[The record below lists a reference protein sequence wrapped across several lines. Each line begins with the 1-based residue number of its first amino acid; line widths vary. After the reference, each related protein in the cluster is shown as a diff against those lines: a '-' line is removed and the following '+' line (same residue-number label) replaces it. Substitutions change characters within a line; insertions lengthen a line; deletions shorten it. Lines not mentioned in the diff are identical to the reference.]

1 MASLIGHA
9 SAWLFSDN
17 EATAFRVGM
26 ANVRITHTTI
36 FHTGPASLEASP
48 DAPLPQKIMVSLE
61 LQHGWKVVTGELGE
75 TATQFVARHFA
86 KHLAPMFPAG
96 TKPDDVVLRSPSSLE
111 YVYGNYPL
119 ESFEVIRAPACA
131 NQKIEMV
138 PVIAYWLNE
147 QLPGETPLTPEAQ
160 SLAGAW
166 TYEHEQLS
174 IKTTASPETRTCFS
188 VGDVSDALRVR
199 VVGADIPSSRLQE
212 LRSDGARALFVT
224 LGVNDDPV
232 SCGELSTAQRDLMP
246 QPRWNEWIDVD
257 IAVRDVPR
265 EARLCVT
272 LWATTN
278 AGVSAVGAANLLLY
292 DYRHALRQG
301 VVELSLWPD
310 ERANP
315 IGTCSQNDA
324 ADDVVALALALPTYA
339 LPIVHT
345 MNLALPERAA
355 SVTPAPDVLQKLERI
370 AAADPLVPITPDER
384 ALLWQYRDSC
394 STIPRALPKVLTA
407 APLQLKGMQARIV
420 AEIQRLASVWAP
432 FERPTDAL
440 ELLDARFAD
449 ASVRELA
456 VSYLER
462 WTNDDLLGFLLQLV
476 QVLKYEPY
484 HDSALARYLMKR
496 ALGNP
501 IIAHHLFWFLE
512 SEMHVPDIS
521 RRFGLLLEAYL
532 RGATR
537 ALISLQRQMT
547 LIREL
552 TAAAMRIKPL
562 KDSERL
568 DVLRADLAR
577 VSERALSQ
585 QVDCTLDP
593 CISLGALKV
602 EKCKYMDSKKLPL
615 WLVFENG
622 VKGGDDIYIIFKAG
636 DDLRQDMLTLQ
647 MIRLMDRLWQDQ
659 RLDLRMEP
667 YGCIATGDEIG
678 MIQVVLDSETTA
690 NITAAAGGVT
700 AAFRSDPLLKWFE
713 STAADRQLAMRQLV
727 GVFARS
733 LAGYCVATYVL
744 GIGDRHNDNVMV
756 RRNGQLFHIDFGHF
770 LGNYKKKFGFKREKA
785 AFVLT
790 PDFAKV
796 LGGKDGESFAEF
808 VRFGCQAYNIVR
820 KHASL
825 FITLFAMMLS
835 TGIPELQR
843 AEDIEYLRDAFSLDM
858 SDNEA
863 EQKWRAL
870 VAESLA
876 TKTTQVNNAFHI
888 LKHG

>member
-1 MASLIGHA
+1 MPDGNILRVKLRYGKTVDHATKAFHAAAERRNAISDKGLAYVLKYQDGSVPSTRAIITSLPNVKRAAKKKQMALFLLAPPSDLTLNPNLIVWLPDGARIVLDYDGKTRVSALVARLRVLSSASVGAKEPLLLLAFNGEIDDDTSGVASSAASIAILEQTASTPLDQVPLIAAERRAGRAVRVALVRQSTVASHRRTLAMASLIGHA

-36 FHTGPASLEASP
+36 FHTGPASLEAPP

-174 IKTTASPETRTCFS
+174 IKTTAASPETRTCFS

-224 LGVNDDPV
+224 LGVYYGGEPLLEGARTPGVDDDPV

-345 MNLALPERAA
+345 MNLALP
-355 SVTPAPDVLQKLERI
+355 
-370 AAADPLVPITPDER
+370 
-384 ALLWQYRDSC
+384 
-394 STIPRALPKVLTA
+394 
-407 APLQLKGMQARIV
+407 GMF
-420 AEIQRLASVWAP
+420 L
-432 FERPTDAL
+432 FL
-440 ELLDARFAD
+440 FLFFKK
-449 ASVRELA
+449 
-456 VSYLER
+456 YLI
-462 WTNDDLLGFLLQLV
+462 F
-476 QVLKYEPY
+476 
-484 HDSALARYLMKR
+484 
-496 ALGNP
+496 
-501 IIAHHLFWFLE
+501 F
-512 SEMHVPDIS
+512 
-521 RRFGLLLEAYL
+521 
-532 RGATR
+532 
-537 ALISLQRQMT
+537 
-547 LIREL
+547 
-552 TAAAMRIKPL
+552 IK
-562 KDSERL
+562 
-568 DVLRADLAR
+568 
-577 VSERALSQ
+577 
-585 QVDCTLDP
+585 
-593 CISLGALKV
+593 
-602 EKCKYMDSKKLPL
+602 
-615 WLVFENG
+615 N
-622 VKGGDDIYIIFKAG
+622 
-636 DDLRQDMLTLQ
+636 
-647 MIRLMDRLWQDQ
+647 
-659 RLDLRMEP
+659 
-667 YGCIATGDEIG
+667 
-678 MIQVVLDSETTA
+678 
-690 NITAAAGGVT
+690 
-700 AAFRSDPLLKWFE
+700 
-713 STAADRQLAMRQLV
+713 
-727 GVFARS
+727 
-733 LAGYCVATYVL
+733 
-744 GIGDRHNDNVMV
+744 
-756 RRNGQLFHIDFGHF
+756 
-770 LGNYKKKFGFKREKA
+770 
-785 AFVLT
+785 
-790 PDFAKV
+790 
-796 LGGKDGESFAEF
+796 
-808 VRFGCQAYNIVR
+808 
-820 KHASL
+820 
-825 FITLFAMMLS
+825 
-835 TGIPELQR
+835 
-843 AEDIEYLRDAFSLDM
+843 
-858 SDNEA
+858 
-863 EQKWRAL
+863 
-870 VAESLA
+870 
-876 TKTTQVNNAFHI
+876 
-888 LKHG
+888 